1 MSGKKKLVISRD
13 VGQKALSLLSELDSN
28 QWEIIQWQKQD
39 IPASR
44 AWLEENVV
52 DAEGLLVLLT
62 DKVDEALLEKA
73 GGNLRVVST
82 MSVGYDHIDTS
93 ALRRRGIKLGFTP
106 DVLTYAVADLTVML
120 ALMATRNAGEG
131 VTLVKSGQWPSL
143 NFGPFVLCGP
153 QIGAGSTG
161 KKPYTVGFVGFGRIA
176 KATLKRLSPYGI
188 SRCIYTNTKSVKAP
202 GPFDPT
208 EADKSL
214 AKELGVGEIFAVPL
228 EFLAKESDLVI
239 VLAPGG
245 AATYHI
251 IDEAFLRSMK
261 KSAVLVNTARGSL
274 VDSDA
279 LATALKENWLWGA
292 GLDVVEGEPNI
303 GADHP
308 LVQQPRAVII
318 PHIGSA
324 TTDTREEMARL
335 AVVNLISGV
344 LGRELERELSL

>member
-1 MSGKKKLVISRD
+1 M
-13 VGQKALSLLSELDSN
+13 
-28 QWEIIQWQKQD
+28 
-39 IPASR
+39 
-44 AWLEENVV
+44 
-52 DAEGLLVLLT
+52 
-62 DKVDEALLEKA
+62 
-73 GGNLRVVST
+73 
-82 MSVGYDHIDTS
+82 
-93 ALRRRGIKLGFTP
+93 
-106 DVLTYAVADLTVML
+106 
-120 ALMATRNAGEG
+120 
-131 VTLVKSGQWPSL
+131 
-143 NFGPFVLCGP
+143 
-153 QIGAGSTG
+153 
-161 KKPYTVGFVGFGRIA
+161 
-176 KATLKRLSPYGI
+176 KRLSPYGI

-308 LVQQPRAVII
+308 LVQQPRYGDLGFYLLYAHFKYAGLLLYLI
-318 PHIGSA
+318 
-324 TTDTREEMARL
+324 L
-335 AVVNLISGV
+335 AAPRPIQ
-344 LGRELERELSL
+344 ERRWHD